1 MNSELSAEENRVIW
15 RRDLQATMQ
24 VTGETMRRWLRSGK
38 LPTPDVEMSRKTVGW
53 RVATLRQAGIYIA

>member
-1 MNSELSAEENRVIW
+1 MQTEEENRVIW

-38 LPTPDVEMSRKTVGW
+38 LPVPDVEMSRKTVGW
-53 RVATLRQAGIYIA
+53 RVATLRQAGIKIA